1 MKKYIAEFVKR
12 GMLAAWGGPVVI
24 AIIYAILGSNG
35 TIETLTVQEVCRA
48 ILSSTV
54 LAFIAAGISMVYQ
67 VEQLPLPMAA
77 LIQAGV
83 LYVGYLL
90 VYLMNGWLENQLSV
104 ILGFTAIFA
113 AVYALIWLVIYQVI
127 RVQTK
132 KMNEKLG
139 VQ

>member
-12 GMLAAWGGPVVI
+12 GMVAAWGGPVIV

-35 TIETLTVQEVCRA
+35 TIETLAVQEVCRG
-48 ILSSTV
+48 ILSSMV

-67 VEQLPLPMAA
+67 VEKLPLPMAA

-83 LYVGYLL
+83 LYLDYLL

-104 ILGFTAIFA
+104 ILGFTVIFA
-113 AVYALIWLVIYQVI
+113 AVYALIWLVIYLVI

-139 VQ
+139 MQ